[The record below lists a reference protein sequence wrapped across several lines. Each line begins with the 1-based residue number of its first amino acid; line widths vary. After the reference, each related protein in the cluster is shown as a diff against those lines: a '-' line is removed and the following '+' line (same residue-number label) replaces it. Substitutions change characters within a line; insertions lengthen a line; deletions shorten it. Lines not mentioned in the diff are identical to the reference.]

1 MNKPL
6 KYSLIGIAGL
16 LFLVIAAA
24 VIFVMTFDAN
34 RYKPQI
40 ERLVQEKTGRTL
52 KLQGPLEAAV
62 WPTLGAKV
70 SGVTFSERGSEQ
82 QFLALDNAH
91 VSVGLM
97 ALLRGEVVVDRVR
110 ISGFKANIV
119 KQKDGRFNFSDLLE
133 AKADKPAAK
142 EEKAAKKEKDEGGGA
157 AVAFDIAGIDI
168 DKSAIT
174 YRDLSTGKEYSVSD
188 FKLGTGR
195 IAERADGK
203 LQVHAAVKAPD
214 LDLKLDLGADYK
226 LDLPGQ
232 TLALDNL
239 ALKVGGKEETNVKG
253 RLALTKLSPPAYAF
267 DLSIDKLN
275 VDAYLPEEQKPAA
288 SSSGQEKPSQPA
300 KPAADTPVDLSALKD
315 LTADGKLQIGA
326 LQVRGLKLSNVK
338 LDVKAAN
345 GKVEAPHSANL
356 YEGTLSGTLGAQ
368 ADGRIALKDT
378 LNGIAIGPLLRD
390 AAQQDKLE
398 GKGNLSLDVNT
409 AGKSVNAMKKALAGN
424 AKVDL
429 RDGAIKGIDIGKI
442 LSKARSA
449 LGQQQAQAE
458 ASSER
463 TDFSSLTASFNIKNG
478 VAQNDDL
485 DVKAPLFRITG
496 AGKIDIGN
504 SNLDYVTKAAVV
516 ATAKGQGGAEA
527 DALSGITV
535 PVRLSGSFDSLK
547 YDVNYGAVATDLA
560 KSKAGEKLREKLE
573 ERLGVKGGSGDS
585 SSQGGSTADRL
596 RGLFGR

>member
-62 WPTLGAKV
+62 WPALGAKV
-70 SGVTFSERGSEQ
+70 AGVTFSERGSDQ

-97 ALLRGEVVVDRVR
+97 ALLRGQVVVDRIR
-110 ISGFKANIV
+110 ISGFKATVV
-119 KQKDGRFNFSDLLE
+119 KQKDGKFNFSDLLE
-133 AKADKPAAK
+133 AKPEKPAAK
-142 EEKAAKKEKDEGGGA
+142 EEKPAKKDDGGGA
-157 AVAFDIAGIDI
+157 PVAFDIAGVDI
-168 DKSAIT
+168 DKSAIV
-174 YRDLSTGKEYSVSD
+174 YRDLATGKEYSVSD

-203 LQVHAAVKAPD
+203 LQMQAAVKAPD
-214 LDLKLDLGADYK
+214 LDLKLDLGSEYK
-226 LDLPGQ
+226 LDLPAESF
-232 TLALDNL
+232 ALDKL
-239 ALKVGGKEETNVKG
+239 SLKVSGKEETNLKGKVAMVKG
-253 RLALTKLSPPAYAF
+253 KTSF
-267 DLSIDKLN
+267 DLDIDKLN
-275 VDAYLPEEQKPAA
+275 LDAYLPPEQKPAA
-288 SSSGQEKPSQPA
+288 TAGGGD
-300 KPAADTPVDLSALKD
+300 KPAPTAKKPAEDTPVDLSALKD
-315 LTADGKLQIGA
+315 LNADGKLQIGA

-338 LDVKAAN
+338 MDVKAAG
-345 GKVEAPHSANL
+345 GKVDAPHSANL
-356 YEGTLSGTLGAQ
+356 YEGTLSGTLGAH

-409 AGKSVNAMKKALAGN
+409 AGKSVNAMKKALAGT

-458 ASSER
+458 ASAER
-463 TDFSSLTASFNIKNG
+463 TDFSSMTASFNIKNG
-478 VAQNDDL
+478 VAQNEDL

-535 PVRLSGSFDSLK
+535 PVRLSGSFDNLK

-573 ERLGVKGGSGDS
+573 ERLGINKDKGSGEQPS
-585 SSQGGSTADRL
+585 GQGGSTADRL
-596 RGLFGR
+596 RGLLGR

>member
-62 WPTLGAKV
+62 WPALGAKV
-70 SGVTFSERGSEQ
+70 AGVTFSERGSDQ

-97 ALLRGEVVVDRVR
+97 ALLRGQVVVDRIR
-110 ISGFKANIV
+110 ISGFKATIV
-119 KQKDGRFNFSDLLE
+119 KQKDGKFNFSDLLE
-133 AKADKPAAK
+133 AKAEKPAAK
-142 EEKAAKKEKDEGGGA
+142 EEKPAKKDDGGGA
-157 AVAFDIAGIDI
+157 PVAFDIAGVDI
-168 DKSAIT
+168 DKSAIV

-203 LQVHAAVKAPD
+203 LQMQAAVKAPD
-214 LDLKLDLGADYK
+214 LDLKLDLGSEYK
-226 LDLPGQ
+226 LDLPAESF
-232 TLALDNL
+232 ALDKL
-239 ALKVGGKEETNVKG
+239 TLKVSGKEETNLKGKVAMVKG
-253 RLALTKLSPPAYAF
+253 KTSF
-267 DLSIDKLN
+267 DLDIDKLN
-275 VDAYLPEEQKPAA
+275 LDAYLPPEQKPAA
-288 SSSGQEKPSQPA
+288 TAGGGD
-300 KPAADTPVDLSALKD
+300 KPAPTAKKPAEDTPVDLSALKD
-315 LTADGKLQIGA
+315 LNADGKLQIGA

-338 LDVKAAN
+338 MDVKAAG
-345 GKVEAPHSANL
+345 GKVDAPHSANL
-356 YEGTLSGTLGAQ
+356 YEGTLSGTLGAH

-409 AGKSVNAMKKALAGN
+409 AGKSVNAMKKALAGT

-458 ASSER
+458 ASAER
-463 TDFSSLTASFNIKNG
+463 TDFSSMTASFNIKNG
-478 VAQNDDL
+478 VAQNEDL

-535 PVRLSGSFDSLK
+535 PVRLSGSFDNLK

-573 ERLGVKGGSGDS
+573 ERLGAGKSDDKSG
-585 SSQGGSTADRL
+585 QGGSTADRL
-596 RGLFGR
+596 RGLLGR

>member
-16 LFLVIAAA
+16 LFLVIAGAA
-24 VIFVMTFDAN
+24 IFVLTFDAN

-62 WPTLGAKV
+62 WPSLGAKV
-70 SGVTFSERGSEQ
+70 SGVTFSERGSDQ

-91 VSVGLM
+91 ASV
-97 ALLRGEVVVDRVR
+97 ALLPLLHGQVVVDRIR
-110 ISGFKANIV
+110 LSGFKANIV

-133 AKADKPAAK
+133 AKGGEPGKPAG
-142 EEKAAKKEKDEGGGA
+142 KAEPKNEGA
-157 AVAFDIAGIDI
+157 APVAFNVAGIDI
-168 DKSAIT
+168 DKSSVA
-174 YRDLSTGKEYSVSD
+174 YRDLAAGKEYSLSD
-188 FKLGTGR
+188 FKLSTGP
-195 IAERADGK
+195 IGERADGK
-203 LQVHAAVKAPD
+203 LQMHAAVKAPD
-214 LDLKLDLGADYK
+214 LDVKLDLGGDYK

-232 TLALDNL
+232 SFALDNL
-239 ALKVGGKEETNVKG
+239 NLKVAGKEETNMKG
-253 RLALTKLSPPAYAF
+253 RLALVKSKYEF
-267 DLSIDKLN
+267 DLNIDKLN
-275 VDAYLPEEQKPAA
+275 VDAYLPEEQKPAPRA
-288 SSSGQEKPSQPA
+288 GGDE
-300 KPAADTPVDLSALKD
+300 KPAAKKPAEDTPVDLSALKD
-315 LTADGKLQIGA
+315 LNANGKLQIGA
-326 LQVRGLKLSNVK
+326 LQVRGLKLANVK
-338 LDVKAAN
+338 TEVQAAG
-345 GKVEAPHSANL
+345 GKLEAPHSANL

-398 GKGNLSLDVNT
+398 GKGNLSLDVNA
-409 AGKSVNAMKKALAGN
+409 AGKSVNAMKKALAGT

-429 RDGAIKGIDIGKI
+429 RDGAIKGIDIGAI
-442 LSKARSA
+442 LQKARSA
-449 LGQQQAQAE
+449 LGQQQAQAA
-458 ASSER
+458 ASTER

-478 VAQNDDL
+478 VAHNEDL

-496 AGKIDIGN
+496 SGNIDIGN
-504 SNLDYVTKAAVV
+504 SSLDYVTKAAVV
-516 ATAKGQGGAEA
+516 ATAKGQGGAA
-527 DALSGITV
+527 VDQLSGITV
-535 PVRLSGSFDSLK
+535 PVRLSGSFDNLK

-573 ERLGVKGGSGDS
+573 ERLGVGKSDDKSG
-585 SSQGGSTADRL
+585 QGGSTADKL

>member
-24 VIFVMTFDAN
+24 AIFVLTFDAN

-62 WPTLGAKV
+62 WPSLGAKV
-70 SGVTFSERGSEQ
+70 SGVTFSERGSDQ

-91 VSVGLM
+91 ASVALM
-97 ALLRGEVVVDRVR
+97 PLLRGQVVVDRIR

-119 KQKDGRFNFSDLLE
+119 KQKDGKFNFSDLLE
-133 AKADKPAAK
+133 AKAEKPAAK
-142 EEKAAKKEKDEGGGA
+142 EEKPSKKDDGGGA
-157 AVAFDIAGIDI
+157 PVAIDLAGVDI
-168 DKSAIT
+168 DKSSIA

-195 IAERADGK
+195 IADRADGK
-203 LQVHAAVKAPD
+203 LQMHAAIKAPD
-214 LDLKLDLGADYK
+214 LDIKLDLGADYK
-226 LDLPGQ
+226 LDLPAESV
-232 TLALDNL
+232 ALDKL
-239 ALKVGGKEETNVKG
+239 DLKVSGKEETHLKG
-253 RLALTKLSPPAYAF
+253 RVALAKSKTTF
-267 DLSIDKLN
+267 DLDIDKLN

-288 SSSGQEKPSQPA
+288 KAGGDE
-300 KPAADTPVDLSALKD
+300 KPAAKKPAEDTPVDLSALKD
-315 LTADGKLQIGA
+315 LNADGKLQIGA
-326 LQVRGLKLSNVK
+326 LQVRGLKLANVK
-338 LDVKAAN
+338 TEVKAAG
-345 GKVEAPHSANL
+345 GKLEAPHSANL

-368 ADGRIALKDT
+368 ADGHIALKDT
-378 LNGIAIGPLLRD
+378 LTGVAIGPLLRD
-390 AAQQDKLE
+390 VAQQDKLE
-398 GKGNLSLDVNT
+398 GKGNLSLDVNA
-409 AGKSVNAMKKALAGN
+409 AGKSVSAMKKALAGT

-463 TDFSSLTASFNIKNG
+463 TDFSSMTASFNIKNG

-485 DVKAPLFRITG
+485 DVKAPVFRITG

-516 ATAKGQGGAEA
+516 ATAKGQGGAEV
-527 DALSGITV
+527 DQLSGITV
-535 PVRLSGSFDSLK
+535 PVRLSGSFDNLK

-573 ERLGVKGGSGDS
+573 ERLGVGKSDDKSG
-585 SSQGGSTADRL
+585 QGGSTADKL